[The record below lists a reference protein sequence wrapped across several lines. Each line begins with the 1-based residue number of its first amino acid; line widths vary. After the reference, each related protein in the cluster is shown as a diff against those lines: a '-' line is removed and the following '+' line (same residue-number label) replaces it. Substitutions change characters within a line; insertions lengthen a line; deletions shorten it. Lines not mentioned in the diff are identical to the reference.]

1 MRLSNLNKFSILIL
15 SFFFFFLSFIDL
27 KAEQQIDL
35 WKKDNKNIQTNNE
48 DKKDINR
55 KNENNKLNTNIKT
68 LEKVEIE
75 NNLSQETLDVKIYG
89 IHDPEKNNFK
99 LSLWENSKSKEIKS
113 TILRIS
119 KLNLSKTA
127 EEIFQETLLTYSYT
141 PNGMSIEEFL
151 EIKINWMIKNEKDDE
166 LKIFLEKNKEFHFQ
180 AKVIKYLVDKN
191 IAKADIK
198 KACEDINFLSKD
210 IKNSYLEKFKI
221 YCHIFN
227 KKNDKALL
235 LYDILKEEKQS
246 DKFFDD
252 KIQYLLGIKD
262 NTIQKINDQNLLNF
276 YLSSVTINDFKYTPT
291 KNTPKFI
298 WDYMDSANLIDFSV
312 IEDLTKIKDLE
323 LAANEKRINTKKIFS
338 LYKKMPFELEQLI
351 NASEIYDTLDTVEGR
366 AIIYQKI
373 LLSDNTES
381 KIKLLFILKDLFEK
395 DKLNNIYPI
404 FLSDSLKNL
413 KDVPKEYA
421 EVVEKNI
428 LIDPSKK
435 KLKIKYN
442 DKILHKSK
450 VLKFYTEKGTSSKKI
465 QKDLNS
471 VYKKIKKNRSYFY
484 SAKDLALIEALQN
497 DGFKI
502 PEDFNVKKYASQYDV
517 PSNLLDL
524 TKREEIGF
532 LVLKI
537 VEIIGEDDVTNLDPE
552 TIYFISH
559 LLNQNGLKE
568 IRNKILISSLPLRV

>member
-1 MRLSNLNKFSILIL
+1 MRLSNLNKFFVL
-15 SFFFFFLSFIDL
+15 SVLFHFLFFSNLA
-27 KAEQQIDL
+27 AEQQIDL
-35 WKKDNKNIQTNNE
+35 WKKDNKNVLNTNE
-48 DKKDINR
+48 EKKDSDKKNSNYKI
-55 KNENNKLNTNIKT
+55 NTNIKSV
-68 LEKVEIE
+68 EKVKIE
-75 NNLSQETLDVKIYG
+75 NNLSQETLEVKIYG

-99 LSLWENSKSKEIKS
+99 LSLWENSNSKEIKN
-113 TILRIS
+113 TISRIS

-141 PNGMSIEEFL
+141 PSGMSIEEFL
-151 EIKINWMIKNEKDDE
+151 EIKINWLINNEKDNE
-166 LKIFLEKNKEFHFQ
+166 LKIFLEKNQDFHYQ
-180 AKVIKYLVDKN
+180 TKVIKYLVDKS
-191 IAKADIK
+191 IANADIK

-221 YCHIFN
+221 YCHVFN

-252 KIQYLLGIKD
+252 KIKYLLGMEEK
-262 NTIQKINDQNLLNF
+262 TIQKINDKNLLNF
-276 YLSSVTINDFKYTPT
+276 YLSSVTVNDFKYTPT

-298 WDYMDSANLIDFSV
+298 WDYLDSANLIDFNIV
-312 IEDLTKIKDLE
+312 EDFEKIKELE

-338 LYKKMPFELEQLI
+338 LYKKIPFELEQLI
-351 NASEIYDTLDTVEGR
+351 NASKIYDTLDTVEGR

-381 KIKLLFILKDLFEK
+381 KIKLLFILKDLFDK
-395 DKLNNIYPI
+395 DKLNNIYPS

-413 KDVPKEYA
+413 KDVPKEYT

-428 LIDPSKK
+428 LIDPSQK

-450 VLKFYTEKGTSSKKI
+450 VLKFYTEKGTSLKKT
-465 QKDLNS
+465 QKDLKS
-471 VYKKIKKNRSYFY
+471 VYKKIKKNKNYFY

-497 DGFKI
+497 DGFEI
-502 PEDFNVKKYASQYDV
+502 PQDFNVEKYASQYDV

-537 VEIIGEDDVTNLDPE
+537 VEIIGEDNVTNLDPE
-552 TIYFISH
+552 TIYFIAH
-559 LLNQNGLKE
+559 LLNQIGLKE

>member
-1 MRLSNLNKFSILIL
+1 MRLSNLNKFSVLTVL
-15 SFFFFFLSFIDL
+15 FHFLLFSNL
-27 KAEQQIDL
+27 TAEQQIDL
-35 WKKDNKNIQTNNE
+35 WKKDNKNVLNTNE
-48 DKKDINR
+48 EKKDSDKKNSNFKI
-55 KNENNKLNTNIKT
+55 NTNIKSV
-68 LEKVEIE
+68 EKVKIE
-75 NNLSQETLDVKIYG
+75 NNLSQETLEVKIYG

-99 LSLWENSKSKEIKS
+99 LSLWENSKSIEIKN
-113 TILRIS
+113 TISRIS
-119 KLNLSKTA
+119 KLKLSKTA

-141 PNGMSIEEFL
+141 PSGMSIEEFL
-151 EIKINWMIKNEKDDE
+151 EIKINWLIENEKDNE
-166 LKIFLEKNKEFHFQ
+166 LKIFLEKNQDFHFQ
-180 AKVIKYLVDKN
+180 TKVIKYLVDKS
-191 IAKADIK
+191 IANADIK

-221 YCHIFN
+221 YCHVFN

-252 KIQYLLGIKD
+252 KIKYLLGMEEK
-262 NTIQKINDQNLLNF
+262 TIQKINDKNLLNF
-276 YLSSVTINDFKYTPT
+276 YLSSVTVNDFKYTPT
-291 KNTPKFI
+291 KKTPKFI
-298 WDYMDSANLIDFSV
+298 WDYLDSANLIDFNIV
-312 IEDLTKIKDLE
+312 EDFEKIKELE

-338 LYKKMPFELEQLI
+338 LYKKIPFELEQLI
-351 NASEIYDTLDTVEGR
+351 NASQIYDTLDTVEGR

-381 KIKLLFILKDLFEK
+381 KIKLLFILKDLFDK
-395 DKLNNIYPI
+395 DKLNNIYPS

-428 LIDPSKK
+428 LIDPAQKK
-435 KLKIKYN
+435 FKIKYN

-450 VLKFYTEKGTSSKKI
+450 VLKFYIEKGTSPKKI

-471 VYKKIKKNRSYFY
+471 VYKKIKKNKNYFY

-497 DGFKI
+497 DGFEI
-502 PEDFNVKKYASQYDV
+502 PQDFNVEKYATQYDV

-552 TIYFISH
+552 TIYFITH

-568 IRNKILISSLPLRV
+568 IRNKILTNSLPLRV

>member
-1 MRLSNLNKFSILIL
+1 MRLSKLNKISILTVSFL
-15 SFFFFFLSFIDL
+15 SLFFLDL

-35 WKKDNKNIQTNNE
+35 WKKDKINTQSANDEKKNI
-48 DKKDINR
+48 KKE
-55 KNENNKLNTNIKT
+55 NENIKLNTNIKT
-68 LEKVEIE
+68 VEKVEIE

-99 LSLWENSKSKEIKS
+99 LSLWENSESKEIKN
-113 TILRIS
+113 TISRIS
-119 KLNLSKTA
+119 KLNLSKIA

-141 PNGMSIEEFL
+141 PNGMSKEEFL
-151 EIKINWMIKNEKDDE
+151 EIKINWMIKNEKDSA
-166 LKIFLEKNKEFHFQ
+166 LKMFLEKNQDFHFQ
-180 AKVIKYLVDKN
+180 TKAIKYLVDKSISN
-191 IAKADIK
+191 ANIK

-210 IKNSYLEKFKI
+210 IKDSYLEKFKI
-221 YCHIFN
+221 YCYVFN

-252 KIQYLLGIKD
+252 KIQYLLGIKEK
-262 NTIQKINDQNLLNF
+262 TVQKINDKNLLNF
-276 YLSSVTINDFKYTPT
+276 YLSSVTIDDFKYVPT

-298 WDYMDSANLIDFSV
+298 WDYMDSADLIDFNV
-312 IEDLTKIKDLE
+312 FEDLIKIKELE
-323 LAANEKRINTKKIFS
+323 LAANEKRLNTKKIFS
-338 LYKKMPFELEQLI
+338 LYKKIPFELEQLI
-351 NASEIYDTLDTVEGR
+351 NAPEIYDTLDTSEAR

-373 LLSDNTES
+373 LLSDNTEN
-381 KIKLLFILKDLFEK
+381 KIKLLFILKDLFDK
-395 DKLNNIYPI
+395 DKLNNIYPV

-413 KDVPKEYA
+413 KDVPKEYS

-428 LIDPSKK
+428 LLDTSQK

-442 DKILHKSK
+442 DKILHRSK
-450 VLKFYTEKGTSSKKI
+450 VLKFYTEKGTSPKKI

-471 VYKKIKKNRSYFY
+471 VYKKIKKNKRYFY

-497 DGFKI
+497 DGLKI
-502 PEDFNVKKYASQYDV
+502 PEDFKVERYTSQYDV

-537 VEIIGEDDVTNLDPE
+537 VEIIGEDDLTNLDPE
-552 TIYFISH
+552 TIYFIVH

>member
-1 MRLSNLNKFSILIL
+1 MRLSNLNKFSVLTVL
-15 SFFFFFLSFIDL
+15 FHFLLFSNL
-27 KAEQQIDL
+27 TAEQQIDL
-35 WKKDNKNIQTNNE
+35 WKKDNKNVLNTNE
-48 DKKDINR
+48 EKKDSDKKNSNFKI
-55 KNENNKLNTNIKT
+55 NTNIKSV
-68 LEKVEIE
+68 EKVKIE
-75 NNLSQETLDVKIYG
+75 NNLSQETLEVKIYG

-99 LSLWENSKSKEIKS
+99 LSLWENSKSIEIKN
-113 TILRIS
+113 TISRIS
-119 KLNLSKTA
+119 KLKLSKTA

-141 PNGMSIEEFL
+141 PSGMSIEEFL
-151 EIKINWMIKNEKDDE
+151 EIKINWLIENEKDNE
-166 LKIFLEKNKEFHFQ
+166 LKIFLEKNQDFHFQ
-180 AKVIKYLVDKN
+180 TKVIKYLVDKS
-191 IAKADIK
+191 IANADIK

-221 YCHIFN
+221 YCHVFN

-252 KIQYLLGIKD
+252 KIKYLLGMEEK
-262 NTIQKINDQNLLNF
+262 TIQKINDKNLLNF
-276 YLSSVTINDFKYTPT
+276 YLSSVTVNDFKYTPT
-291 KNTPKFI
+291 KKTPKFI
-298 WDYMDSANLIDFSV
+298 WDYLDSANLIDFNIV
-312 IEDLTKIKDLE
+312 EDFEKIKELE

-338 LYKKMPFELEQLI
+338 LYKKIPFELEQLI
-351 NASEIYDTLDTVEGR
+351 NASQIYDTLDTVEGR

-381 KIKLLFILKDLFEK
+381 KIKLLFILKDLFDK
-395 DKLNNIYPI
+395 DKLNNIYPS

-428 LIDPSKK
+428 LIDPSQKK
-435 KLKIKYN
+435 FKIKYN

-450 VLKFYTEKGTSSKKI
+450 VLKFYIEKGTSPKKI

-471 VYKKIKKNRSYFY
+471 VYKKIKKNKNYFY

-497 DGFKI
+497 DGFEI
-502 PEDFNVKKYASQYDV
+502 PQDFNVEKYATQYDV

-552 TIYFISH
+552 TIYFITH

-568 IRNKILISSLPLRV
+568 IRNKILTNSLPLRV

>member
-1 MRLSNLNKFSILIL
+1 MRLSNLNKFSVL
-15 SFFFFFLSFIDL
+15 SVLFHFLLFSNL
-27 KAEQQIDL
+27 TAEQQIDL
-35 WKKDNKNIQTNNE
+35 WKKDNKNVLNTNE
-48 DKKDINR
+48 EKKDSDKKNSNFKI
-55 KNENNKLNTNIKT
+55 NTNIKSV
-68 LEKVEIE
+68 EKVKIE
-75 NNLSQETLDVKIYG
+75 NNLSQETLEVKIYG

-99 LSLWENSKSKEIKS
+99 LSLWENSKSIEIKN
-113 TILRIS
+113 TISRIS

-141 PNGMSIEEFL
+141 PSGMSNEEFL
-151 EIKINWMIKNEKDDE
+151 EIKINWLIDNEKDNE
-166 LKIFLEKNKEFHFQ
+166 LKIFLEKNQDFHFQ
-180 AKVIKYLVDKN
+180 TKVIKYLVDKS
-191 IAKADIK
+191 IANADIK

-221 YCHIFN
+221 YCHVFN

-252 KIQYLLGIKD
+252 KIKYLLGIEEK
-262 NTIQKINDQNLLNF
+262 TIQKINDKNLLNF
-276 YLSSVTINDFKYTPT
+276 YLSSVTVNDFKYTPT
-291 KNTPKFI
+291 KKTPKFI
-298 WDYMDSANLIDFSV
+298 WDYLDSANLIDFNIV
-312 IEDLTKIKDLE
+312 EDFEKIKELE

-338 LYKKMPFELEQLI
+338 LYKKIPFELEQLI
-351 NASEIYDTLDTVEGR
+351 NASQIYDTLDTVEGR

-381 KIKLLFILKDLFEK
+381 KIKLLFILKDLFDK
-395 DKLNNIYPI
+395 DKLNNIYPS

-428 LIDPSKK
+428 LIDPSQK

-450 VLKFYTEKGTSSKKI
+450 ILKFYIEKGTSPKKI

-471 VYKKIKKNRSYFY
+471 VYKKIKKNKNYFY

-497 DGFKI
+497 DGFEI
-502 PEDFNVKKYASQYDV
+502 PQDFNVKKYATQYDV

-552 TIYFISH
+552 TIYFITH

-568 IRNKILISSLPLRV
+568 IRNKILTNSLPLRV